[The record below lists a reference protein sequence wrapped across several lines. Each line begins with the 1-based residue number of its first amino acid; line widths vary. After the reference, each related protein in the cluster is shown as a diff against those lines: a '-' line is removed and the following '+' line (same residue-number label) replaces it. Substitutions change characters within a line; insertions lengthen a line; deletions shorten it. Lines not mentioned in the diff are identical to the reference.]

1 MSGKQIL
8 AIGCDHAGYHMKQF
22 LVRELQKLDYEIQD
36 FGCYSTESVDYPD
49 IIHPLANAISE
60 GNIARGIVI
69 CGSGIGVSMVANKY
83 PFVRAALC
91 CDEESAR
98 LSRLHNDANVI
109 ALGARFMTD
118 EKALSLV
125 SVFLST
131 QFEGGRHI
139 NRVNKI
145 PPVVE

>member
-8 AIGCDHAGYHMKQF
+8 ALGCDHAGYHMKQF

-49 IIHPLANAISE
+49 IIHPLAYAISE

-145 PPVVE
+145 PPVAE

>member
-49 IIHPLANAISE
+49 IIHPLAYAISE

-145 PPVVE
+145 PPVAE